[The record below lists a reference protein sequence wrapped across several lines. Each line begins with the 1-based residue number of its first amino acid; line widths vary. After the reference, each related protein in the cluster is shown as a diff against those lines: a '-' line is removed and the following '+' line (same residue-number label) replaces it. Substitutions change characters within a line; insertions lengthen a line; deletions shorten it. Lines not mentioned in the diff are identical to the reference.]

1 MACVTFDH
9 LNPAAVNSCVG
20 MTQSCIQTK
29 ERRKEN
35 SWEETESRRG
45 EGSHLDGE
53 RKDRKGWRINEQDG
67 GAKRSDREGRVEKYD
82 LVNKYIRQKR
92 DKKSRINTDRK

>member
-1 MACVTFDH
+1 MCWNDTELHTNKREA
-9 LNPAAVNSCVG
+9 
-20 MTQSCIQTK
+20 
-29 ERRKEN
+29 EEN

-53 RKDRKGWRINEQDG
+53 RKDRKGWRINKQDG